1 MLVLEDFMTI
11 QGRQLPPAGEEEG
24 RPPGPQAQALGRAG
38 GGGGRG
44 GNRGM
49 NQGTRE
55 SVNRGHLTSVISGQD
70 TSALTLGGEAAA
82 LLRLAPIQAGQIRGM
97 RDLTLRH
104 GTQTLPRRSRPCQ
117 SGASTQDRRWDEAAD
132 PRLDVVA

>member
-24 RPPGPQAQALGRAG
+24 RPPGPQAQALGRTR
-38 GGGGRG
+38 GGGRG
-44 GNRGM
+44 GSRGV
-49 NQGTRE
+49 NHGTRE
-55 SVNRGHLTSVISGQD
+55 SVNRGHFTSVVSGQD

-82 LLRLAPIQAGQIRGM
+82 LLRLEPIWAGQIRGM

-117 SGASTQDRRWDEAAD
+117 SGASTQDCRWDEAAD